1 MKICCRATQAFT
13 LVELLVVIAIIGIV
27 VALSLPALSRAKAAA
42 QRKTCL
48 NDLHQINL
56 AVRMYCDDANDASPS
71 SSSAVTSTNLVDL
84 YASYKKLVKSYL
96 GLKGASS
103 AQERIFACPADT
115 FYPSY
120 VERNYPPLEWL
131 RHSLHDQPDF
141 DFSSYS
147 FNGGDG
153 VARTRGTNAA
163 KADIRP
169 GLGGA
174 KLSAVKHPSR
184 TVLIA
189 ETSALGPWSWH
200 NPVPMTGDVLPYCN
214 ARNNVSFV
222 DGHVSY
228 IKIYC
233 HSNDCALHYD
243 PPDGYEYQWSAN

>member
-1 MKICCRATQAFT
+1 
-13 LVELLVVIAIIGIV
+13 LLVVVAIIGIL
-27 VALSLPALSRAKAAA
+27 AAFLLPELSRAKAMA
-42 QRKTCL
+42 QRKTCM
-48 NDLHQINL
+48 NNLHQINL
-56 AVRMYCDDANDASPS
+56 AVCMYCDDANDASPS

-84 YASYKKLVKSYL
+84 YVSYKKLIRGYV

-103 AQERIFACPADT
+103 AREKLFACPADT
-115 FYPSY
+115 FYPLY
-120 VERNYPPLEWL
+120 VERNYPPWAWV
-131 RHSLHDQPDF
+131 RQGIHDQPDF

-163 KADIRP
+163 TADIRP
-169 GLGGA
+169 GLGRA
-174 KLSAVKHPSR
+174 KLSSVKHPSR

-200 NPVPMTGDVLPYCN
+200 NPVPTTGDALPHCD

-222 DGHVSY
+222 DGHVAY

-233 HSNDCALHYD
+233 NSNDCALHYD
-243 PPDGYEYQWSAN
+243 PPDGYDYQWSGK